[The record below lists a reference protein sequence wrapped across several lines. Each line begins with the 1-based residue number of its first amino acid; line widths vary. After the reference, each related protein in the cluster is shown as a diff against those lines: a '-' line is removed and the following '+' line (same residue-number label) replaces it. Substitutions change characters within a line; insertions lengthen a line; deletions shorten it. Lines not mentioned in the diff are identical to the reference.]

1 MNWDRYNNY
10 FHPPLFKFI
19 VIDLCQILWL
29 SFEIKVHKYMKIEEV
44 TPEFEIKLN
53 LKVCI

>member
-19 VIDLCQILWL
+19 VIDLCPILWL
-29 SFEIKVHKYMKIEEV
+29 SFEIKVHTYMKIEEV
-44 TPEFEIKLN
+44 IPEFEIKLN
-53 LKVCI
+53 L